1 MGIIPYSPAEKMGLE
16 VGEIITKVNGMGVNT
31 EREFYEALQRNRAH
45 CKLEVLDNQ
54 NQIRFVQRALFEG
67 EHYELGILFAEEKRA
82 DDVAI

>member
-1 MGIIPYSPAEKMGLE
+1 MAGP
-16 VGEIITKVNGMGVNT
+16 
-31 EREFYEALQRNRAH
+31 ERVAAVAPKFVE
-45 CKLEVLDNQ
+45 LEVLDNQ